1 LSNAKAAKTADF
13 DLVTSAQRVNHGIEN
28 GIHDHFPIPAR
39 QIAQLGY
46 FLNEVCFGHG
56 PAFSKV

>member
-1 LSNAKAAKTADF
+1 
-13 DLVTSAQRVNHGIEN
+13 VNHGIEN

-39 QIAQLGY
+39 QIAQLGH

-56 PAFSKV
+56 PIFLKV

>member
-1 LSNAKAAKTADF
+1 
-13 DLVTSAQRVNHGIEN
+13 VNHGVEN

-39 QIAQLGY
+39 QVAQLGY

>member
-1 LSNAKAAKTADF
+1 LADAEAAETADF
-13 DLVTSAQRVNHGIEN
+13 DLIAGTQGVNHGIEN

-39 QIAQLGY
+39 QIAQLGH

-56 PAFSKV
+56 PIFSKV

>member
-1 LSNAKAAKTADF
+1 
-13 DLVTSAQRVNHGIEN
+13 
-28 GIHDHFPIPAR
+28 
-39 QIAQLGY
+39 AQLGY

>member
-1 LSNAKAAKTADF
+1 LPNAKAAKTADF
-13 DLVTSAQRVNHGIEN
+13 NLVTRTQRVNHGIEN

-39 QIAQLGY
+39 QVAQLGY